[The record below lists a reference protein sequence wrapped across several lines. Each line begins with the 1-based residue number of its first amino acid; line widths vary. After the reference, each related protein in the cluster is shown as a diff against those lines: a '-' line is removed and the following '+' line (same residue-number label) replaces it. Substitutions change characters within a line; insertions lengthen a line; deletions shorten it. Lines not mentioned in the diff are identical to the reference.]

1 MPLHINMYAKC
12 TCSEWNFESDESDVN
27 VCIFVNVLV
36 HNLDS
41 VSIQTHTIFCG
52 WSFYVQI
59 FILVKSLSK
68 QLPLHFFMWKKLY
81 STSTDLSL
89 CMTWDGVLYFFFW
102 CDWRWWAWTEKKV
115 ATALLSFKKKKKIMQ
130 NCQEG
135 RKELCDH
142 WPTHRSMLMAHRL
155 KMLAVH
161 IITSRVTKMS
171 QWILLKRH
179 SLTTC
184 KKKHQVEA

>member
-115 ATALLSFKKKKKIMQ
+115 ATALLSFKKKKKKSCKIA
-130 NCQEG
+130 
-135 RKELCDH
+135 RKEGK
-142 WPTHRSMLMAHRL
+142 SYVIIGRL
-155 KMLAVH
+155 TDQCWWH
-161 IITSRVTKMS
+161 IDWKCWLYTSSHLGWQRC
-171 QWILLKRH
+171 H
-179 SLTTC
+179 SGSC
-184 KKKHQVEA
+184 

>member
-89 CMTWDGVLYFFFW
+89 CMTWDGVLYFFFLVW
-102 CDWRWWAWTEKKV
+102 LTMMGMNWEKGCNSSAV
-115 ATALLSFKKKKKIMQ
+115 LQKKKKNHAKLP
-130 NCQEG
+130 G
-135 RKELCDH
+135 RKERAM
-142 WPTHRSMLMAHRL
+142 WS
-155 KMLAVH
+155 LADSP
-161 IITSRVTKMS
+161 INADGT
-171 QWILLKRH
+171 
-179 SLTTC
+179 
-184 KKKHQVEA
+184 